1 MDDEFE
7 HRQVGLSNVTLHT
20 VACGAGDPLV
30 LLHGWP
36 QTWFEWR
43 LVMPTLGRKYR
54 VVAPDMRGLGDS
66 SRPAAGYDKKT
77 VAGDIAE
84 LIARLEL
91 GPVHLVGHDWG
102 GPVAFALA
110 MAAPDLVRSL
120 TIVDVAIPGIGSH
133 FSQGGRRWHHQFHL
147 TPELPEILISGREG
161 EYYGWFY
168 RNFGARPEA
177 VDDQAQAEYLR
188 NYATPEGLRA
198 GLAYYRAIPQDI
210 ENNQA
215 LAAAGRLAMPVLTL
229 SGATGRGRGPE
240 VGDCLRSV
248 ADDVTEHVLAECGH
262 WVPEEKPEEFCARL
276 LEFLAALR

>member
-1 MDDEFE
+1 MSEEFE
-7 HRQVGLSNVTLHT
+7 QRQVELSEVSLHT

-36 QTWFEWR
+36 QTWYEWR
-43 LVMPTLGRKYR
+43 QVMPTLGRKYR

-120 TIVDVAIPGIGSH
+120 TIVDVAIPGIGPH
-133 FSQGGRRWHHQFHL
+133 FSQGGRRWHHQFHM
-147 TPELPEILISGREG
+147 TPELPETLISGRER

-177 VDDQAQAEYLR
+177 VDDEAVAEYLR

-229 SGATGRGRGPE
+229 SGAGGRGRGPE

-248 ADDVTEHVLAECGH
+248 ADEVTEHVFEDCGH
-262 WVPEEKPEEFCARL
+262 WLPEEKPEEFCARL
-276 LEFLAALR
+276 LEFLAVR

>member
-133 FSQGGRRWHHQFHL
+133 FSQGGWRWHHQFHL